1 VRNAAEV
8 KAGMQVRFV
17 HHGGPDLYD
26 GIVNGEPWVY
36 FDGTD
41 AVARVPVFVRATNEC
56 IDVDGRNIYSVGET
70 VADLREAF
78 PAHSG
83 RV

>member
-1 VRNAAEV
+1 MRASGEI
-8 KAGMQVRFV
+8 KAGMRVRFLD
-17 HHGGPDLYD
+17 GGPDLVD

-41 AVARVPVFVRATNEC
+41 AVARVPVFVPATNRC
-56 IDVDGRNIYSVGET
+56 VDVHGGNILAIGES
-70 VADLREAF
+70 VADLRPAF
-78 PAHSG
+78 SG